1 LFATAEE
8 AEYYDEIHNSL
19 TAGTGSSHT
28 HTYADDPTNT
38 TWYMPEASHDA
49 AEYQHSSAPSA
60 TTFNGNPVTY
70 TEITSLTNADL
81 TPTPFSAADITQEE
95 GTAVNIQVT
104 PAGATWSSSVSI
116 SPAGSGLVYNG
127 YSLVQGTLTDV
138 GADTTYTITVT
149 RANAYGSSVGSM
161 TVTATDVAPVS
172 TMVTP
177 WTKALDF
184 SGSNEHGKQV
194 SNNSAVSPLQ
204 LQVGWTV
211 NAPTTSGNTTDDL
224 GGRPWAT
231 AVVFKS
237 DFNSS
242 NQHIWNQGEG
252 AGSTDD
258 NIHLRTDSNGM
269 LYFGWGRQGALNE
282 CRISNQAI
290 TGWRAVYIAHTGERL
305 SGANATAANLADCF
319 DIRVVNPTNNWDLTY
334 VYNVSTSANWITTGG
349 RMDRSVIGDFTV
361 GGRGSNRNFHGK
373 VASMVVTTLPHDVAM
388 PANAEIEMMISDP
401 KKWLTDYKVG
411 NVFRFPTSTGT
422 TNNFQLNNGG
432 SSFSTQVWLMG
443 DGTSD
448 SYSNMIRNQVNP
460 ADQNYTKLQLNSM
473 VSNDIENVN
482 IPGLT

>member
-1 LFATAEE
+1 MYIIGLANQPETFGTLDLSDFDAAIVW
-8 AEYYDEIHNSL
+8 EYES
-19 TAGTGSSHT
+19 ASSHT
-28 HTYADDPTNT
+28 FKFYRDGSVVQNIVINSSTDAFYDYAIEVNGTSAWLIACNVNSIMNEPSPADGGSFSHTYEATSIEDTAPVTIHMAALNT
-38 TWYMPEASHDA
+38 TGDVSTTNIETITTPA
-49 AEYQHSSAPSA
+49 APA
-60 TTFNGNPVTY
+60 TN
-70 TEITSLTNADL
+70 LTN
-81 TPTPFSAADITQEE
+81 
-95 GTAVNIQVT
+95 
-104 PAGATWSSSVSI
+104 WS
-116 SPAGSGLVYNG
+116 
-127 YSLVQGTLTDV
+127 
-138 GADTTYTITVT
+138 
-149 RANAYGSSVGSM
+149 
-161 TVTATDVAPVS
+161 
-172 TMVTP
+172 
-177 WTKALDF
+177 KALDF
-184 SGSNEHGKQV
+184 SGSNEHAIQV
-194 SNNSAVSPLQ
+194 SNNSAVTPLQ

-373 VASMVVTTLPHDVAM
+373 IASMVVTTLPHDVAM